1 MNAPLRTLFITVDPP
16 YPPASGA
23 PLRNWQNVRLAATAG
38 PVAVLSL
45 GYDETALTE
54 LPGVALYRHVTLL
67 RGVEGGVRGFPWI
80 GGSAAK
86 RVATAVAELI
96 GTFAPTI
103 AVLENVWIE
112 GIDLLLR
119 GPGCRLVYDTHNAYG
134 DLAEELNLD
143 VASVRALEAEALAS
157 IDDLWV
163 CSEEDAERLC
173 REYAPR
179 APLHVIPNGID
190 TDYYSRIRAR
200 GSRVQRDVI
209 TLLFVGSYWYEP
221 NRIAAEL
228 LLDEIVPDVRARSAA
243 EVRLVLVGAAPSPA
257 MLASKDPGLMLAG
270 RVPDVRPYLSA
281 ADAIVVPLRLQGGGT
296 RRKKLLEAFAACRP
310 VVATAKAAEGIA
322 VRDGV
327 HLLVRESPGEIAAA
341 VIRLRRDPGLG
352 ERLTSC
358 AYQLVADRYSW
369 TALAPV
375 VRSALVEAPLGA
387 GDGAIRGN
395 GTRAAHFI

>member
-1 MNAPLRTLFITVDPP
+1 MSAPLRTLFITVDAP

-23 PLRNWQNVRLAATAG
+23 PLRNWQNVRLAAAAG

-45 GYDETALTE
+45 GYDEISLTE
-54 LPGVALYRHVTLL
+54 LPGVAVYRHVTLR
-67 RGVEGGVRGFPWI
+67 RGVEGGVRGFPSI
-80 GGSAAK
+80 AGSAAK
-86 RVATAVAELI
+86 YVGGALAELI
-96 GTFAPTI
+96 ETFAPAI

-112 GIDLLLR
+112 GVDQLVR
-119 GPGCRLVYDTHNAYG
+119 GSGCRLVYDAHNAYG

-143 VASVRALEAEALAS
+143 VAAVRALEAEALAG

-163 CSEEDAERLC
+163 CSEDDAERLR

-179 APLHVIPNGID
+179 VPLHVIPNGID

-200 GSRVQRDVI
+200 GLRVQRDVI
-209 TLLFVGSYWYEP
+209 TLLFVGSFWYEP

-281 ADAIVVPLRLQGGGT
+281 ADAIVVPLRQGGGT
-296 RRKKLLEAFAACRP
+296 RLKLLEAFAACRP
-310 VVATAKAAEGIA
+310 VVATAKGAEGID
-322 VRDGV
+322 VRDGE
-327 HLLVRESPGEIAAA
+327 HLLVRESPAEIAAA

-369 TALAPV
+369 TALAPA

-395 GTRAAHFI
+395 GARAAHLV

>member
-1 MNAPLRTLFITVDPP
+1 MSAPLRTLFITVDAP

-23 PLRNWQNVRLAATAG
+23 PLRNWQNVRLAAAAG

-45 GYDETALTE
+45 GYDEAASTE

-67 RGVEGGVRGFPWI
+67 RGVESGVRGFPSI

-86 RVATAVAELI
+86 RVVAALAELI
-96 GTFAPTI
+96 GAFVPAI

-112 GIDLLLR
+112 GVDLLLR
-119 GPGCRLVYDTHNAYG
+119 GPGCRLIYDAHNAYA

-143 VASVRALEAEALAS
+143 VTAVRVLEAQALAS

-163 CSEEDAERLC
+163 CSEEDAERLR

-200 GSRVQRDVI
+200 GLRQKSDVI

-228 LLDEIVPDVRARSAA
+228 LIDEIVPDVRARSAA

-257 MLASKDPGLMLAG
+257 MLASTDPGLMLAG

-281 ADAIVVPLRLQGGGT
+281 ADAIVVPLRQGGGT
-296 RRKKLLEAFAACRP
+296 RLKLLEAFAACRP

-322 VRDGV
+322 AKDGV
-327 HLLVRESPGEIAAA
+327 HLLVRESPAEIAAA

-369 TALAPV
+369 TALAPA

-395 GTRAAHFI
+395 GTRSAHFI